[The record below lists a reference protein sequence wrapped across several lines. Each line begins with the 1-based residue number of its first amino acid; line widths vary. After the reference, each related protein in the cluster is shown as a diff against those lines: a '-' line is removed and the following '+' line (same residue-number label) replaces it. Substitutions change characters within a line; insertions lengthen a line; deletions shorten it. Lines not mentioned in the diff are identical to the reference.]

1 MAGQPSSSNP
11 VFTRAPSLQ
20 PQSFGAP
27 GFPSAGQVEDIYR
40 TPQRLT
46 MDDIVVKTGL
56 LLAIIVV
63 TGGFAWITEPS
74 FGVVIGA
81 ALGAFVLGLVNSFK
95 RVVSPPLVIAY
106 AALEGVFIGAVSSVY
121 EAQYNGIVL
130 QAAVAT
136 ATMFAGMLAL
146 YKTGVIRATPRV
158 TKMIFAGLIGVM
170 GLMLV
175 NGLINIF
182 DGADSGLGLRAGG
195 GIAVVFSLVCI
206 AVAAFSFVLDFDAAE
221 RFVAAGV
228 EERESWRVAFGLV
241 VTLVWL
247 YLEILRLLSYFRDE

>member
-1 MAGQPSSSNP
+1 MAGQQSSSNP
-11 VFTRAPSLQ
+11 VFTRAPNLQ
-20 PQSFGAP
+20 PRSFGAP
-27 GFPSAGQVEDIYR
+27 GFPSTGQVEEIYR

-56 LLAIIVV
+56 LLAVIVL
-63 TGGFAWITEPS
+63 TGAFAWVTEPS

-81 ALGAFVLGLVNSFK
+81 AIGGAVLGLVNCFK
-95 RVVSPPLVIAY
+95 RQVSPALVLAY
-106 AALEGVFIGAVSSVY
+106 AACEGVFIGAVSSVY

-130 QAAVAT
+130 QAAFAT
-136 ATMFAGMLAL
+136 GTMFAGMLAL
-146 YKTGVIRATPRV
+146 YKAGVVRATPRL
-158 TKMIFAGLIGVM
+158 TKMLYAAMLGILGLAA
-170 GLMLV
+170 V
-175 NGLINIF
+175 NLLINIF
-182 DGADSGLGLRAGG
+182 DGAGSGLGLRAGG

-206 AVAAFSFVLDFDAAE
+206 GVAAFSFVIDFDAAE